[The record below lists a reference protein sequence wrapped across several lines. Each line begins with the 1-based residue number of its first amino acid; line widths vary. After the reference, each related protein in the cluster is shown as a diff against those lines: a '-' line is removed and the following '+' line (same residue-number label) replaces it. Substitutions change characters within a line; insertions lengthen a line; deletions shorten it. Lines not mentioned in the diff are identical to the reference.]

1 MFTIPLE
8 QIFSTQNLKDSF
20 LEISSKSTGL
30 DEVSYNEFKNDL
42 SKNLEDIKN
51 SIITGLYI
59 PEPLKK
65 IEIDKP
71 NSDEKRPIALSSI
84 KDKLIQK
91 VLYTSLKEYFE
102 KTFSDKSYAYRRDKS
117 TLKAINRTSQFI
129 QEKKYWILKTDIDN
143 FFETINHDK
152 LLKILD
158 KQLSDKRVIKLI
170 SLFIQTGAFRSFDYF
185 EHIEGVHQG
194 DILSPL
200 LSNIYLDLM
209 DKFLES
215 KNISF
220 VRYADDFIVLFENEK
235 DVNAFK
241 PILEKFLQTL
251 DLNLEFEKTKITHI
265 NDGFVFLG
273 VNFVGKNRFVDND
286 RLQKSISKIHQ
297 ISKTKLGFKG
307 FIEELNS
314 YLLALKNYYLKIIQ
328 TNSSQHLLLKEHLVE
343 SVSHKVFLTKS
354 SKTIKTK
361 KEFRILLSQ
370 INFDI
375 LFDPIEINDKYE
387 LIISKA
393 YEKYLANKSYK
404 DSKTKIDKKKNIYAK
419 KFANDSTLHI
429 SKAGL
434 SLGISKNKFV
444 VKEYGKV
451 QKSLPIEKVTRIIL
465 EGKGISLSTDIIKR
479 CALNNIT
486 IDFIDQ
492 DALSYASLVTH
503 KATLSQTIHK
513 QAVVLNTPLQL
524 QLAVSFIKG
533 KAKNQIN
540 YLKYLDKYHNLL
552 DKNITKME
560 TILKLNIKKTQTIE
574 QLMGYEGSISA
585 LYWESLRIILEV
597 PFESRVTF
605 GAKDIVNSSLNYA
618 YAILYGKV
626 QHSLVHAGL
635 SLNISFLHSLD
646 EKKPT
651 LTFDMI
657 EEFRTFIVDRTI
669 ISMINKNEPIKLGND
684 GLLSKSSRQLIA
696 KNIKEKLGSY
706 TMWKKESTKVENI
719 IQTQCFKLSKTI
731 EDNTITYKPFVG
743 KY

>member
-8 QIFSTQNLKDSF
+8 QIFTTTNLKDSF

-30 DEVSYNEFKNDL
+30 DEVSYNEFKKDL
-42 SKNLEDIKN
+42 SKNFDDIKT
-51 SIITGLYI
+51 SIITGLYT

-84 KDKLIQK
+84 KDKLIQR
-91 VLYTSLKEYFE
+91 VLYNFLRDYFE
-102 KTFSDKSYAYRRDKS
+102 TTFSDKSYAYRRDKS

-158 KQLSDKRVIKLI
+158 KQISDKRIIKLI
-170 SLFIQTGAFRSFDYF
+170 SLFLQTGAFKSFDYY

-209 DKFLES
+209 DKFLE
-215 KNISF
+215 KENISF
-220 VRYADDFIVLFENEK
+220 VRYADDFVVLFENEK
-235 DVNAFK
+235 DVISFK
-241 PILEKFLQTL
+241 PILEKFLLTL
-251 DLNLEFEKTKITHI
+251 DLKIEDEKTKISHI
-265 NDGFVFLG
+265 KDGFVFLG
-273 VNFVGKNRFVDND
+273 VNFVGKNRFIDNE
-286 RLQKSISKIHQ
+286 RLQKSISKIHA

-307 FIEELNS
+307 FIDELNS

-328 TNSSQHLLLKEHLVE
+328 TNSTQHLLLKEHLIE
-343 SVSHKVFLTKS
+343 SISHKVFLTKS

-375 LFDPIEINDKYE
+375 LFDLVEINDKYE

-419 KFANDSTLHI
+419 KFANDATLHI
-429 SKAGL
+429 SQAGL

-451 QKSLPIEKVTRIIL
+451 QKSVPFEKISRIIL
-465 EGKGISLSTDIIKR
+465 EGKGISLSTDIIKK
-479 CALNNIT
+479 CALNAIT

-503 KATLSQTIHK
+503 KATISQTIHK

-524 QLAVSFIKG
+524 QLAISFIKG

-552 DKNITKME
+552 EENIIKME
-560 TILKLNIKKTQTIE
+560 KILKLNIKKAQNIE

-585 LYWESLRIILEV
+585 IYWESLRIVLEV
-597 PFESRVTF
+597 PFEKRVTF

-646 EKKPT
+646 AQKPT

-684 GLLSKSSRQLIA
+684 GLLTKSSRQLIA
-696 KNIKEKLGSY
+696 QNIKEKLGSY
-706 TMWKKESTKVENI
+706 TMWKKESIKVENI
-719 IQTQCFKLSKTI
+719 IQTQCYKLSKVI
-731 EDNTITYKPFVG
+731 EDNSSTYKPFIG

>member
-1 MFTIPLE
+1 MFTIPIE

-51 SIITGLYI
+51 SIVTGLYI

-102 KTFSDKSYAYRRDKS
+102 KTFSDKSYAYRKDKS

-158 KQLSDKRVIKLI
+158 KQLSDKRIIKLI

-215 KNISF
+215 KDISF

-618 YAILYGKV
+618 YAILYGKI

-635 SLNISFLHSLD
+635 SLNISFLHALD

-669 ISMINKNEPIKLGND
+669 VSMINKNEPIKLGND
-684 GLLSKSSRQLIA
+684 GLLNKASRQLIA

-719 IQTQCFKLSKTI
+719 IQTQCYKLAKTI

>member
-30 DEVSYNEFKNDL
+30 DEVSYNEFKKEL
-42 SKNLEDIKN
+42 SRNIEDIKT
-51 SIITGLYI
+51 SIITGAYI

-91 VLYTSLKEYFE
+91 VLYKNLKEYFE
-102 KTFSDKSYAYRRDKS
+102 TTFSDKSYAYRRDKS

-129 QEKKYWILKTDIDN
+129 QEKKYWVLKTDIDN

-170 SLFIQTGAFRSFDYF
+170 SLFIQTGAFKSFDYF

-209 DKFLES
+209 DKFLE
-215 KNISF
+215 KQNISF
-220 VRYADDFIVLFENEK
+220 VRYADDFVVLFENEK
-235 DVNAFK
+235 DVITFK
-241 PILEKFLQTL
+241 PMLEKFLQTL
-251 DLNLEFEKTKITHI
+251 DLKIEDEKTKITHI
-265 NDGFVFLG
+265 KDGFVFLG
-273 VNFVGKNRFVDND
+273 VNFVGKNRFVDNE
-286 RLQKSISKIHQ
+286 RLQKSISKLHQ

-307 FIEELNS
+307 FIDELNS

-328 TNSSQHLLLKEHLVE
+328 TNSTQHLLLKEHLVE

-370 INFDI
+370 INFEI
-375 LFDPIEINDKYE
+375 LFDSIEISDKYE

-404 DSKTKIDKKKNIYAK
+404 DSKTKVDKKKNIYAK

-429 SKAGL
+429 SQAGL

-451 QKSLPIEKVTRIIL
+451 QKSVPLEKVTRIIL
-465 EGKGISLSTDIIKR
+465 EGKGISLSTDIIKK
-479 CALNNIT
+479 CAQNSIT

-524 QLAVSFIKG
+524 QLAISFIKG

-552 DKNITKME
+552 DENITKME

-597 PFESRVTF
+597 PFERRVTF

-684 GLLSKSSRQLIA
+684 GLLNKSSRQLIA

-719 IQTQCFKLSKTI
+719 IQTQCFKLAKTI
-731 EDNTITYKPFVG
+731 EDNTIVYKPFIG
-743 KY
+743 KF

>member
-1 MFTIPLE
+1 MFTIPIE
-8 QIFSTQNLKDSF
+8 QIFSAQNLKDAF

-30 DEVSYNEFKNDL
+30 DEVSYNEFKKEL
-42 SKNLEDIKN
+42 SKNIEDIKS
-51 SIITGLYI
+51 SIVTGLYI

-91 VLYTSLKEYFE
+91 VLYTNLKEYFE

-117 TLKAINRTSQFI
+117 SLKAINRTSQFI
-129 QEKKYWILKTDIDN
+129 QEKKYWVLKTDIDN

-170 SLFIQTGAFRSFDYF
+170 SLFIQTGAFKSFDYF

-215 KNISF
+215 KDISF

-241 PILEKFLQTL
+241 PILEKFLLTL
-251 DLNLEFEKTKITHI
+251 DLNLESEKTKITHI

-286 RLQKSISKIHQ
+286 RLQKSISKMHQ
-297 ISKTKLGFKG
+297 ISKTNIGFKG
-307 FIEELNS
+307 FIDDLND

-328 TNSSQHLLLKEHLVE
+328 INSTQHLLLKEHFVE
-343 SVSHKVFLTKS
+343 SISHKVFLTKS

-361 KEFRILLSQ
+361 KEFRILLAQ

-375 LFDPIEINDKYE
+375 LFDSIEINDKYE

-419 KFANDSTLHI
+419 KFANDSTLHM

-465 EGKGISLSTDIIKR
+465 EGKGISLSTDIIKK
-479 CALNNIT
+479 CAQNSIT

-540 YLKYLDKYHNLL
+540 YLKYLDKYYNLL
-552 DKNITKME
+552 DENITKME

-585 LYWESLRIILEV
+585 LYWQSLRIILEV

-669 ISMINKNEPIKLGND
+669 ISMINKNEPIKLSND
-684 GLLSKSSRQLIA
+684 GLLNKASRQLIA

-719 IQTQCFKLSKTI
+719 IQTQCFKLAKTI

>member
-1 MFTIPLE
+1 M
-8 QIFSTQNLKDSF
+8 
-20 LEISSKSTGL
+20 
-30 DEVSYNEFKNDL
+30 
-42 SKNLEDIKN
+42 
-51 SIITGLYI
+51 
-59 PEPLKK
+59 
-65 IEIDKP
+65 
-71 NSDEKRPIALSSI
+71 
-84 KDKLIQK
+84 
-91 VLYTSLKEYFE
+91 
-102 KTFSDKSYAYRRDKS
+102 
-117 TLKAINRTSQFI
+117 
-129 QEKKYWILKTDIDN
+129 
-143 FFETINHDK
+143 
-152 LLKILD
+152 
-158 KQLSDKRVIKLI
+158 
-170 SLFIQTGAFRSFDYF
+170 FIQTGAFKSFDYF

-215 KNISF
+215 KDISF

-251 DLNLEFEKTKITHI
+251 DLNLESEKTKITHV

-286 RLQKSISKIHQ
+286 RLQKSISKMHQ
-297 ISKTKLGFKG
+297 ISKTNIGFKG
-307 FIEELNS
+307 FIDDLND

-328 TNSSQHLLLKEHLVE
+328 INSTQHLLLKEHLVE
-343 SVSHKVFLTKS
+343 SISHKVFLTKS

-361 KEFRILLSQ
+361 KEFRILLAQ

-375 LFDPIEINDKYE
+375 LFDSIEINDKYE

-419 KFANDSTLHI
+419 KFANDSTLHM

-465 EGKGISLSTDIIKR
+465 EGKGISLSTDIIKK
-479 CALNNIT
+479 CAQNSIT

-552 DKNITKME
+552 DENITKME

-585 LYWESLRIILEV
+585 LYWQSLRIILEV

-669 ISMINKNEPIKLGND
+669 ISMINKNEPIKLSND
-684 GLLSKSSRQLIA
+684 GLLNKASRQLIA

-719 IQTQCFKLSKTI
+719 IQTQCFKLAKTI

>member
-1 MFTIPLE
+1 MFTIPIE

-30 DEVSYNEFKNDL
+30 DEVSYNEFKKDL
-42 SKNLEDIKN
+42 SKNLDDIKN

-65 IEIDKP
+65 IEIDKA

-84 KDKLIQK
+84 KDKLIQR
-91 VLYTSLKEYFE
+91 VLYSNLKEYFE
-102 KTFSDKSYAYRRDKS
+102 TSFSDKSYAYRHNKS
-117 TLKAINRTSQFI
+117 TIKAINRTSQFI
-129 QEKKYWILKTDIDN
+129 QEKRYWVLKTDIDN
-143 FFETINHDK
+143 FFESINHDK
-152 LLKILD
+152 LLMILD
-158 KQLSDKRVIKLI
+158 KQISDKRIIKLI
-170 SLFIQTGAFRSFDYF
+170 SLFLQIGAFKSFDYF
-185 EHIEGVHQG
+185 EHMEGVHQG

-209 DKFLES
+209 DKFLE
-215 KNISF
+215 KQNIAF
-220 VRYADDFIVLFENEK
+220 VRYADDFVLLFENEK
-235 DVNAFK
+235 DVISFK
-241 PILEKFLQTL
+241 PILEKFLQSL
-251 DLNLEFEKTKITHI
+251 DLKIEDEKTKITHI
-265 NDGFVFLG
+265 KDGFVFLG
-273 VNFVGKNRFVDND
+273 VNFVGKNRFIDND
-286 RLQKSISKIHQ
+286 RLQKSISKIHA
-297 ISKTKLGFKG
+297 ISKTKLGFKA
-307 FIEELNS
+307 FIDELNS

-328 TNSSQHLLLKEHLVE
+328 TNSTQHLLLKEHLIE
-343 SVSHKVFLTKS
+343 SISHKVFLTKS

-361 KEFRILLSQ
+361 KEFKILLTQ

-375 LFDPIEINDKYE
+375 LFESIEINDKYN
-387 LIISKA
+387 LIIAKA

-444 VKEYGKV
+444 VKEYGKI
-451 QKSLPIEKVTRIIL
+451 QKSIPIEKVTRIIL
-465 EGKGISLSTDIIKR
+465 EGKGISISTDIIKK
-479 CALNNIT
+479 CAQNSIT

-524 QLAVSFIKG
+524 QLAISFIKG

-552 DKNITKME
+552 DENIIKME
-560 TILKLNIKKTQTIE
+560 KILKLNIKKTQTIE

-585 LYWESLRIILEV
+585 IYWESLRIILEV
-597 PFESRVTF
+597 PFEKRVTF

-618 YAILYGKV
+618 YAILYGKI

-669 ISMINKNEPIKLGND
+669 ISMINKNEPIKLDKD
-684 GLLSKSSRQLIA
+684 GLLNKSSRQLIA

-706 TMWKKESTKVENI
+706 TMWKKESIKVENI
-719 IQTQCFKLSKTI
+719 IQTQCYKLAKTI
-731 EDNTITYKPFVG
+731 EDNTIPYKPFIG
-743 KY
+743 KF

>member
-8 QIFSTQNLKDSF
+8 QIFTTANLKDSF

-30 DEVSYNEFKNDL
+30 DEVSYNEFKKDL
-42 SKNLEDIKN
+42 SKNLDDIKT
-51 SIITGLYI
+51 SIVTGSYI

-84 KDKLIQK
+84 KDKLIQR
-91 VLYTSLKEYFE
+91 VLYSLLRDYFE
-102 KTFSDKSYAYRRDKS
+102 TTFSDKSYAYRRDKS
-117 TLKAINRTSQFI
+117 TLKAINRTTQFI
-129 QEKKYWILKTDIDN
+129 QEKKFWILKTDIDN
-143 FFETINHDK
+143 FFESINHDK

-158 KQLSDKRVIKLI
+158 KQLSDKRIIKLI
-170 SLFIQTGAFRSFDYF
+170 SLFLQTGAFKSFDYF

-209 DKFLES
+209 DKFLE
-215 KNISF
+215 KENISF

-235 DVNAFK
+235 DVSNFK
-241 PILEKFLQTL
+241 PILTKFLQTL
-251 DLNLEFEKTKITHI
+251 DLKIEEEKTKITHI
-265 NDGFVFLG
+265 KDGFVFLG
-273 VNFVGKNRFVDND
+273 VNFVGKNRFVDNE
-286 RLQKSISKIHQ
+286 RLQKSISKIHT
-297 ISKTKLGFKG
+297 ISKTKLGFKA
-307 FIEELNS
+307 FIDEING

-328 TNSSQHLLLKEHLVE
+328 TNSTQHLLLKEHLIE
-343 SVSHKVFLTKS
+343 AISHKVFLTKS

-375 LFDPIEINDKYE
+375 LFDLVEINDKYE

-429 SKAGL
+429 SRPGL
-434 SLGISKNKFV
+434 SLGISKTKFV

-451 QKSLPIEKVTRIIL
+451 QKSVPFEKISRIIL
-465 EGKGISLSTDIIKR
+465 EGKGISLSTDIIKK
-479 CALNNIT
+479 CAQNNIT

-492 DALSYASLVTH
+492 DALSYASLITH
-503 KATLSQTIHK
+503 KATISQTINK
-513 QAVVLNTPLQL
+513 QAMLLNTPLQL
-524 QLAVSFIKG
+524 QLAISFIKG

-552 DKNITKME
+552 DENITKME
-560 TILKLNIKKTQTIE
+560 TILKLNIKKTQSIE

-585 LYWESLRIILEV
+585 IYWESLRIILEV
-597 PFESRVTF
+597 PFEKRVTF

-646 EKKPT
+646 AQKPT

-669 ISMINKNEPIKLGND
+669 ISMINKDEPIKLGND
-684 GLLSKSSRQLIA
+684 GLLTKSSRQLIA
-696 KNIKEKLGSY
+696 QNIKEKLGSY
-706 TMWKKESTKVENI
+706 TMWKKESVKVENI
-719 IQTQCFKLSKTI
+719 IQTQCYKLAKTI
-731 EDNTITYKPFVG
+731 EDNTIIYKPFIG

>member
-1 MFTIPLE
+1 
-8 QIFSTQNLKDSF
+8 
-20 LEISSKSTGL
+20 
-30 DEVSYNEFKNDL
+30 
-42 SKNLEDIKN
+42 
-51 SIITGLYI
+51 
-59 PEPLKK
+59 
-65 IEIDKP
+65 
-71 NSDEKRPIALSSI
+71 
-84 KDKLIQK
+84 
-91 VLYTSLKEYFE
+91 
-102 KTFSDKSYAYRRDKS
+102 
-117 TLKAINRTSQFI
+117 
-129 QEKKYWILKTDIDN
+129 
-143 FFETINHDK
+143 
-152 LLKILD
+152 
-158 KQLSDKRVIKLI
+158 
-170 SLFIQTGAFRSFDYF
+170 
-185 EHIEGVHQG
+185 
-194 DILSPL
+194 
-200 LSNIYLDLM
+200 M

-215 KNISF
+215 KDISF

-241 PILEKFLQTL
+241 PILEKFLLTL
-251 DLNLEFEKTKITHI
+251 DLNLESEKTKITHI

-286 RLQKSISKIHQ
+286 RLQKSISKMHQ
-297 ISKTKLGFKG
+297 ISKTNIGFKG
-307 FIEELNS
+307 FIDDLND

-328 TNSSQHLLLKEHLVE
+328 INSTQHLLLKEHFVE
-343 SVSHKVFLTKS
+343 SISHKVFLTKS

-361 KEFRILLSQ
+361 KEFRILLAQ

-375 LFDPIEINDKYE
+375 LFDSIEINDKYE

-419 KFANDSTLHI
+419 KFANDSTLHM

-465 EGKGISLSTDIIKR
+465 EGKGISLSTDIIKK
-479 CALNNIT
+479 CAQNSIT

-540 YLKYLDKYHNLL
+540 YLKYLDKYYNLL
-552 DKNITKME
+552 DENITKME

-585 LYWESLRIILEV
+585 LYWQSLRIILEV

-669 ISMINKNEPIKLGND
+669 ISMINKNEPIKLSND
-684 GLLSKSSRQLIA
+684 GLLNKASRQLIA

-719 IQTQCFKLSKTI
+719 IQTQCFKLAKTI